1 MVASMFGGVNIEEV
15 FKSSP
20 DSIYTDPIDI
30 TKGTL
35 YTCSTWTPA
44 HLCISVAGFHLGCV
58 IWNSPMDHSIH
69 VFQSPCKVVIKYPR
83 FVGG

>member
-30 TKGTL
+30 TTGSVGALWHVQYLDT
-35 YTCSTWTPA
+35 
-44 HLCISVAGFHLGCV
+44 CISVAVFHL
-58 IWNSPMDHSIH
+58 
-69 VFQSPCKVVIKYPR
+69 R
-83 FVGG
+83 

>member
-30 TKGTL
+30 TKGSIGAL
-35 YTCSTWTPA
+35 QHPIHMQYLDTCT
-44 HLCISVAGFHLGCV
+44 
-58 IWNSPMDHSIH
+58 
-69 VFQSPCKVVIKYPR
+69 
-83 FVGG
+83 FVYFCCRVPFRMCDLE